1 MSTCSSFKKGDAI
14 ALDTARPP
22 PRQCA
27 SFLACVNL
35 VRPRLRLRALQVDPG
50 SIGDATCLRTRAD
63 EPGAA
68 IDTTPIC

>member
-35 VRPRLRLRALQVDPG
+35 VRPRLRLRALQIDPDSSMARG
-50 SIGDATCLRTRAD
+50 RTQEGRGILGDQ
-63 EPGAA
+63 PPQFSG
-68 IDTTPIC
+68 